1 MQDPENIRELVE
13 LQPDYIGLI
22 FYENSKRYAGATP
35 AMAIEEI
42 IPESIEP
49 VGVFVNEDIS
59 EIEDICADY
68 NINMLQLHGDE
79 SPAFCGELKDK
90 GFKVI
95 KAFGV
100 DEQFDFKKLEPY
112 KNKVDF
118 FLFDTKGKERGGNGI
133 TFDWSV
139 LKKYDNS
146 VPFFL
151 SGGLSADNISEVLK
165 LEGMNLYAVDVNS
178 KFEIEAGVKDI
189 NLLRASVF
197 EKFKSGNKE

>member
-1 MQDPENIRELVE
+1 MQDPENIEELVA

-22 FYENSKRYAGATP
+22 FYEGSKRYAGATP
-35 AMAIEEI
+35 SMAIEAV
-42 IPESIEP
+42 IPDSIEP
-49 VGVFVNEDIS
+49 VGVFVNEAME
-59 EIEDICADY
+59 EIEEISADY
-68 NINMLQLHGDE
+68 NINTLQLHGDE
-79 SPAFCGELKDK
+79 SPEFCGKLKNK

-118 FLFDTKGKERGGNGI
+118 FLFDTKGKERGGNGV
-133 TFDWSV
+133 TFDWSI

-165 LEGMNLYAVDVNS
+165 LEGMNMHAVDVNS
-178 KFEIEAGVKDI
+178 KFELEPGVKDVE
-189 NLLRASVF
+189 LLKESVF
-197 EKFKSGNKE
+197 KKLRI

>member
-1 MQDPENIRELVE
+1 MQDPENIRELGE
-13 LQPDYIGLI
+13 LCPDYMGLI

-35 AMAIEEI
+35 SFAIDNALPDSVEK
-42 IPESIEP
+42 
-49 VGVFVNEDIS
+49 VGVFVNE
-59 EIEDICADY
+59 EIEEIQALCEDY
-68 NINMLQLHGDE
+68 GIKIVQLHGDE
-79 SPAFCGELKDK
+79 SPEFCGELKDK

-100 DEQFDFKKLEPY
+100 DEQFDFNTLAPY

-118 FLFDTKGKERGGNGI
+118 FLFDTKGKERGGNGV
-133 TFDWSV
+133 TFDWSI

-165 LEGMNLYAVDVNS
+165 LEGMNLHAVDVNS
-178 KFEIEAGVKDI
+178 KFEIEAGIKNI
-189 NLLRASVF
+189 ELLKESVF
-197 EKFKSGNKE
+197 KKMRM

>member
-1 MQDPENIRELVE
+1 MQDPENIRELGE
-13 LQPDYIGLI
+13 LRPDYMGFI

-35 AMAIEEI
+35 SFAIEDALPDSVEK
-42 IPESIEP
+42 
-49 VGVFVNEDIS
+49 VGVFVNEEIG
-59 EIEDICADY
+59 EIEDLCEDY
-68 NINMLQLHGDE
+68 EINTLQLHGDE

-118 FLFDTKGKERGGNGI
+118 FLFDTKGKDRGGNGV

-139 LKKYDNS
+139 LKNYDNA

-165 LEGMNLYAVDVNS
+165 LEGMNLHAVDVNS
-178 KFEIEAGVKDI
+178 KFELEPGVKDI
-189 NLLRASVF
+189 GLLRESVF
-197 EKFKSGNKE
+197 EKLRK